1 MAFAADTEF
10 AGVRRLAVTRTRVD
24 LLAVAACIG
33 LALIAQAALPSL
45 PSYDP
50 FSWIIW
56 GHELAH
62 QLIGPHLQFVIH
74 GGPSWKPLPVLF
86 TTIFGFIGHDQ
97 LALWIIFSRAL
108 GLYGLYLAFVNGA
121 RLGATERWRA
131 SGPLAGMLAA
141 VAVVLMLDW
150 IHFMLRA
157 TSEPLTVTAALAW
170 LDWHLRGR
178 RLLGLSAGTALALM
192 RPESTFL
199 VGPYAL
205 WCLWRLPGVWRR
217 LIVIGELVL
226 IPAAW
231 LLPPALAAGTPFMSA
246 NQARD
251 FRGNRGLDVYT
262 IALQRADHLL
272 VWPVIAAALV
282 MTLIALRERDW
293 PIVGLAC
300 ICVAYLG
307 VVELMTIHGYPGLT
321 RFLLPAGA
329 LMCVLAG
336 AGVVRLAALV
346 PGSVAPGVVTV
357 ILVAIAMPWSYA
369 RIGDWRSEHRQAT
382 EAVHAYDAMVLAAD
396 RLRGVRRMWPC
407 PHSVVAI
414 NHTVQPSLAW
424 ALDVPLNRVHPVTDR
439 VSSVRHPLLAIFAP
453 RTVVVGGA
461 PRRLE
466 RGLHRRLVLRDG
478 MWRVWR
484 ITRRHDRQIDACVG
498 GTRIGHAPRDHRAHG
513 HAARHHSGHAAP
525 HHSGHTARPTS
536 RRAGTRRAH
545 HHRLSA
551 SARADRHRRPHARPA
566 RERPSRPHATGHHAS
581 RPNRRRRMP
590 LRRSRRRG

>member
-1 MAFAADTEF
+1 MDL
-10 AGVRRLAVTRTRVD
+10 AGVRRLVVARTGVD
-24 LLAVAACIG
+24 LLAVAGCIG

-56 GHELAH
+56 GHELTH

-97 LALWIIFSRAL
+97 LTLWIVFSRAV
-108 GLYGLYLAFVNGA
+108 GLYGLYLAFVIGV

-131 SGPLAGMLAA
+131 SGPVAGMLAA
-141 VAVVLMLDW
+141 VAVVLMLGW

-157 TSEPLTVTAALAW
+157 TSEPLTVTAALSW

-205 WCLWRLPGVWRR
+205 WCAWRLPGVWRR
-217 LIVIGELVL
+217 LIALGELAL
-226 IPAAW
+226 IPVAW

-251 FRGNRGLDVYT
+251 FKGNRGLDVYT
-262 IALQRADHLL
+262 VALQRADHLL
-272 VWPVIAAALV
+272 VWPVIAAALA
-282 MTLIALRERDW
+282 MTLIALGKREW
-293 PIVGLAC
+293 PIVGLAG

-307 VVELMTIHGYPGLT
+307 VVELMTVHGYPGLT

-346 PGSVAPGVVTV
+346 PGSVAPGVLTVT
-357 ILVAIAMPWSYA
+357 LVAIATPWSYA
-369 RIGDWRSEHRQAT
+369 RIGDFGAEHRQAT

-396 RLRGVRRMWPC
+396 RLGGVGRMWPC

-424 ALDVPLNRVHPVTDR
+424 ALDVPLNRIHPVTDR
-439 VSSVRHPLLAIFAP
+439 VGSVRHPLLAIFAP
-453 RTVVVGGA
+453 RNVVVGGA
-461 PRRLE
+461 PRRLK
-466 RGLHRRLVLRDG
+466 RGLHRHLVLRDG

-484 ITRRHDRQIDACVG
+484 ITRRHDARIDACVG
-498 GTRIGHAPRDHRAHG
+498 DARA
-513 HAARHHSGHAAP
+513 
-525 HHSGHTARPTS
+525 
-536 RRAGTRRAH
+536 

-551 SARADRHRRPHARPA
+551 SARAGRRRRPHARPA
-566 RERPSRPHATGHHAS
+566 RERPSRPHARRHPGS
-581 RPNRRRRMP
+581 RPNRRRRTP
-590 LRRSRRRG
+590 PRRSRRRG